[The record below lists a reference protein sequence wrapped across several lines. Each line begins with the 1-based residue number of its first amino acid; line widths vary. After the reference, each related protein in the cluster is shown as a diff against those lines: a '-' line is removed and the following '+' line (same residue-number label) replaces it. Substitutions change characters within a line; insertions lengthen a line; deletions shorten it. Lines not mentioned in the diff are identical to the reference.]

1 MDRCN
6 NCNPSSSRTAGDSRL
21 SALPAAHTHTQ
32 QFKQGAAQVMETVT
46 NKTIKT
52 LCD

>member
-6 NCNPSSSRTAGDSRL
+6 NRNPGSSRTAGDSRL
-21 SALPAAHTHTQ
+21 SALPAAHTQ
-32 QFKQGAAQVMETVT
+32 QFKQGAAQVMETVA
-46 NKTIKT
+46 NKTIRT